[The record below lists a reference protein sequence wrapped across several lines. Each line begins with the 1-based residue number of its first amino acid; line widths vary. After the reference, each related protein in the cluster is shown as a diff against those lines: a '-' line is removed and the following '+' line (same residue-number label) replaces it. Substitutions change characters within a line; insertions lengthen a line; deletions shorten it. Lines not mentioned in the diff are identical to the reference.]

1 MSIDAVQFPELAKM
15 QAVQDQ
21 SQAIGEF
28 IEWLGENG
36 MAICS
41 GNAGLRG
48 DSFYP
53 VAVATEEMLA
63 RHFRIDLKAV
73 EQERRAVLAAHTQ
86 TA

>member
-36 MAICS
+36 LAICTS
-41 GNAGLRG
+41 NAGSRG
-48 DSFYP
+48 ESFYP

-63 RHFRIDLKAV
+63 RHFGIDLKAV
-73 EQERRAVLAAHTQ
+73 ERERRAVLASLDQPA
-86 TA
+86 